1 MADQPLLEVN
11 CANCPGTHGC
21 EDCLV
26 HFFLTGRDT
35 VVVPL
40 VRRAAG
46 RRDASV
52 ATPATTGASVPAPS
66 GMEPADDPSA
76 GLPADLAAALASLD
90 VAGLAPELLSLESN
104 DAARAS

>member
-11 CANCPGTHGC
+11 CANCPGTQAC

-26 HFFLTGRDT
+26 HFFLMGRDT
-35 VVVPL
+35 AVVPL
-40 VRRAAG
+40 ARRAAG

-52 ATPATTGASVPAPS
+52 ATPATAGASVPPPS
-66 GMEPADDPSA
+66 GMEPADDLSV
-76 GLPADLAAALASLD
+76 GLSADLAAALASLED
-90 VAGLAPELLSLESN
+90 AGLAPELLSLESN